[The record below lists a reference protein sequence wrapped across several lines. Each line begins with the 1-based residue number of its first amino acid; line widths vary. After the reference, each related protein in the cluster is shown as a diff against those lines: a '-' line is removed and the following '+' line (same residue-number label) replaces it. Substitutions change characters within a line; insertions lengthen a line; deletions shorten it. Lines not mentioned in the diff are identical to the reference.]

1 MYNACLARSVFKL
14 VELIEE
20 KKKDLQ
26 SFKIMKIIQREKESV
41 DEKKLEKES
50 LFMVEMAVLI
60 FAFIFFSLKAQQL
73 KLLNELLS
81 LMSVNFIFQGKKLQ
95 NKILQTVNL

>member
-1 MYNACLARSVFKL
+1 
-14 VELIEE
+14 
-20 KKKDLQ
+20 
-26 SFKIMKIIQREKESV
+26 MKIIQREKESV